1 MKDLRDVFLNYKGIV
16 DQEINK
22 QLPPASSDPVILH
35 QAMRY
40 SVLSNGKRLRPILLL
55 ETCRALGGNI
65 EDALPAAAAIECVH
79 SFSLIHDD
87 LPMMDDDDLRRGIP
101 TCHKMYGEAIALL
114 AGDALLGQAFTIL
127 TAPPNQKWGAT
138 AARLLV
144 FELAQAVG
152 SQGLCGGQTVDI
164 LAERGIL
171 KHDAQ
176 HLNMIH
182 ERKTGALLVAAMRM
196 GAILADVSPEHLELI
211 SQAAFNLGLA
221 FQIKDDI
228 LDILGD
234 SRKLGKNTKRDLE
247 LGKLTYP
254 ALYGLAQSQQICADL
269 SDNALANIEFLGK
282 EGDRLRQ
289 IFTFI
294 VARDY

>member
-101 TCHKMYGEAIALL
+101 TCHKMY
-114 AGDALLGQAFTIL
+114 
-127 TAPPNQKWGAT
+127 W
-138 AARLLV
+138 
-144 FELAQAVG
+144 
-152 SQGLCGGQTVDI
+152 
-164 LAERGIL
+164 
-171 KHDAQ
+171 
-176 HLNMIH
+176 
-182 ERKTGALLVAAMRM
+182 
-196 GAILADVSPEHLELI
+196 
-211 SQAAFNLGLA
+211 
-221 FQIKDDI
+221 
-228 LDILGD
+228 
-234 SRKLGKNTKRDLE
+234 
-247 LGKLTYP
+247 
-254 ALYGLAQSQQICADL
+254 
-269 SDNALANIEFLGK
+269 
-282 EGDRLRQ
+282 
-289 IFTFI
+289 
-294 VARDY
+294 